1 MYSGAGAGNVGI
13 VKPPLQ
19 RIFSKIFRE
28 KLASEVSIGV
38 DYEITLKMIKTS
50 PYWLW
55 SDVKIVKVA
64 ADVKDTT
71 FW

>member
-19 RIFSKIFRE
+19 RVFSKIFRE

-50 PYWLW
+50 PY
-55 SDVKIVKVA
+55 
-64 ADVKDTT
+64 
-71 FW
+71 